1 MPEVAPADETP
12 GFELPLLL
20 LAGFRTLIDQLHA
33 ELATRGHPEMR
44 PAHGFTMQA
53 IGLEGTTSS
62 ELGRRLGVSKQA
74 AGKTVDRLAEI
85 GYVERWADPAD
96 GRRKLIRLTPRGI
109 EALALSARIFDD
121 LHAEWAQR
129 LGPGRLR
136 ELENDLRTM
145 TPQESFRLDVS
156 GWFGGLSGQM
166 SRVRAATSAPTMRR
180 RASPGARPTVWVSRP
195 ARRPAGC
202 FT

>member
-1 MPEVAPADETP
+1 MPEVAAADETP

-20 LAGFRTLIDQLHA
+20 LAGFRTLIDQLHR
-33 ELATRGHPEMR
+33 ELAARGHPDMR

-53 IGLEGTTSS
+53 IGLDGTTST

-96 GRRKLIRLTPRGI
+96 GRR
-109 EALALSARIFDD
+109 
-121 LHAEWAQR
+121 Q

-136 ELENDLRTM
+136 ELENDLRAM
-145 TPQESFRLDVS
+145 TPPEIFRLDVTS
-156 GWFGGLSGQM
+156 WFGSLS
-166 SRVRAATSAPTMRR
+166 A
-180 RASPGARPTVWVSRP
+180 
-195 ARRPAGC
+195 
-202 FT
+202 

>member
-1 MPEVAPADETP
+1 MPEVNPPRETP

-20 LAGFRTLIDQLHA
+20 LAGFRTLIDQLHR
-33 ELATRGHPEMR
+33 ELAARGHPDMR

-53 IGLEGTTSS
+53 IGLDGTTST

-96 GRRKLIRLTPRGI
+96 GRRKLVRLTRRGI
-109 EALALSARIFDD
+109 DALDLSARIFED
-121 LHAEWAQR
+121 LHAEWARQ

-136 ELENDLRTM
+136 DLENDLRVM
-145 TPQESFRLDVS
+145 NPADSYRLDVP
-156 GWFGGLSGQM
+156 GWFSG
-166 SRVRAATSAPTMRR
+166 SS
-180 RASPGARPTVWVSRP
+180 G
-195 ARRPAGC
+195 
-202 FT
+202 

>member
-53 IGLEGTTSS
+53 IGLDGTTSS
-62 ELGRRLGVSKQA
+62 ELGRRLGVTKQA

-121 LHAEWAQR
+121 LHTEWAHR

-156 GWFGGLSGQM
+156 GWFGGLS
-166 SRVRAATSAPTMRR
+166 T
-180 RASPGARPTVWVSRP
+180 
-195 ARRPAGC
+195 
-202 FT
+202 